1 VISTLIKIGPGKWK
15 CVLNQ
20 FYSRLCVI
28 RDDDF
33 HDIESEKDVGIV
45 EHSQPGQRAA
55 RNSLPFFAIHRFEGP
70 AEIFA
75 RTCLYFDKHERVV
88 VAANNVDL
96 TAAAT
101 TKITE
106 EDFIAV
112 TLEVA
117 AR

>member
-1 VISTLIKIGPGKWK
+1 MISTLIKIGPRKWK

-45 EHSQPGQRAA
+45 QHSQPGQRAA
-55 RNSLPFFAIHRFEGP
+55 RNSLSFFAVHSFYRT
-70 AEIFA
+70 AKIFA
-75 RTCLYFDKHERVV
+75 AAGLYFNKHERVV

-101 TKITE
+101 TEIAE
-106 EDFIAV
+106 EYLVPV
-112 TLEVA
+112 TLQIA